1 MDPHRYASR
10 YRVECCLVGIEGSHV
25 RNALWPLVAISIV
38 LSILTFACI
47 PQIFPPG
54 TLKDVDPNFDFTRWR
69 MFPTSMENH
78 KVQFG
83 GRIVQSQSSGQTV
96 TVVAAYLPIV
106 EHPAYGPKET
116 KKSSGEFA
124 ILYQGKIDP
133 LFLQGGNRLIVVG
146 HTRAPIRV
154 EVDDVL
160 RSLPTVSAQCL
171 HIWQTGGKDIADFAA
186 SGAGHEFLREDTYC
200 DGGTP

>member
-1 MDPHRYASR
+1 MRRTLA
-10 YRVECCLVGIEGSHV
+10 VIILF
-25 RNALWPLVAISIV
+25 
-38 LSILTFACI
+38 SILTFACA
-47 PQIFPPG
+47 PKIFPPG

-83 GRIVQSQSSGQTV
+83 GRIVQSQNTGQMV
-96 TVVAAYLPIV
+96 TIVAAHLPIV
-106 EHPAYGPKET
+106 EHPAYGPKDT
-116 KKSSGEFA
+116 GKTRGEFA
-124 ILYQGKIDP
+124 VLYEGKIDP

-146 HTRAPIRV
+146 HIRPPIRV

-160 RSLPTVSAQCL
+160 RSLPAVSAQCL

-186 SGAGHEFLREDTYC
+186 SGAGHEILREETYC
-200 DGGTP
+200 GGETPWSSMGLY

>member
-1 MDPHRYASR
+1 M
-10 YRVECCLVGIEGSHV
+10 
-25 RNALWPLVAISIV
+25 
-38 LSILTFACI
+38 

-69 MFPTSMENH
+69 MFPNSAENH

-83 GRIVQSQSSGQTV
+83 GRIVQSQNSGQTV

-116 KKSSGEFA
+116 GKSGGEFA
-124 ILYQGKIDP
+124 ILYQGEIDS
-133 LFLQGGNRLIVVG
+133 LFLHGGNRLIVVG
-146 HTRAPIRV
+146 HTRPPVRL

-160 RSLPTVSAQCL
+160 RSLPTVIAECL

-186 SGAGHEFLREDTYC
+186 SGAGHEILREETYC
-200 DGGTP
+200 GGEKSWSPMGSY